1 LDGIHNI
8 SLISTGNAF
17 YIFAGNKMNE
27 VVCKLTFLL
36 FGLLLS
42 FAGFAQDGLE
52 GIIVEKF
59 YVSTK
64 ADNAGKMY
72 SGDLPKG
79 SVTYRIYVDLKP
91 GYRFQAAYG
100 TPTHPLTIQSSE
112 NFYNHIEAGNIQPN
126 ITPERTY
133 KKNIALLDSWLS
145 VGACSEGHLGILK
158 EMDDTISDKYMVF
171 EKGYFRN
178 KKKVIPL
185 YERDGMKRSEFLPF
199 PTFFQMDSLAF
210 VLGSST
216 LSNKLKIDNAAWA
229 CLGKGSVGAD
239 SLSTNC
245 VLIGQLTTHGNLNF
259 ELNLL
264 IGAPNGTSQKYVAKN
279 PVGEESEWT
288 HSDLIFNSENKK
300 NKSKKK

>member
-1 LDGIHNI
+1 MLKIVYK
-8 SLISTGNAF
+8 LIF
-17 YIFAGNKMNE
+17 F
-27 VVCKLTFLL
+27 L
-36 FGLLLS
+36 FGLLLG

-64 ADNAGKMY
+64 ADNAGKLY

-91 GYRFQAAYG
+91 GFRFQAAYG
-100 TPTHPLTIQSSE
+100 APTHPLTIQSSE

-126 ITPERTY
+126 IIPERTY

-145 VGACSEGHLGILK
+145 VGSCGQGQIGILK
-158 EMDDTISDKYMVF
+158 EVDDTISDNLVVF
-171 EKGYFRN
+171 EKGYLRN
-178 KKKVIPL
+178 KKKIIPL
-185 YERDGMKRSEFLPF
+185 YKKDGMKRAEFIPF
-199 PTFFQMDSLAF
+199 PTFYQMDSLSF
-210 VLGSST
+210 VLGSAT

-229 CLGKGSVGAD
+229 CMGKGSVGAD

-259 ELNLL
+259 ELNVL

-279 PVGEESEWT
+279 PVREESEWT
-288 HSDLIFNSENKK
+288 HPDLIFNSENKK
-300 NKSKKK
+300 NKTKKK

>member
-1 LDGIHNI
+1 M
-8 SLISTGNAF
+8 
-17 YIFAGNKMNE
+17 K
-27 VVCKLTFLL
+27 VVHKFTLALY
-36 FGLLLS
+36 GLLLS
-42 FAGFAQDGLE
+42 FAGIAQDGLE

-59 YVSTK
+59 YVSTG
-64 ADNAGKMY
+64 ADNAGKLF

-100 TPTHPLTIQSSE
+100 TPSHPLVIQSSE
-112 NFYNHIEAGNIQPN
+112 NFFNHIEAGNIQPN
-126 ITPERTY
+126 IIPERTY

-145 VGACSEGHLGILK
+145 VGACGQGQMGILK
-158 EMDDTISDKYMVF
+158 EVDDTISDNMIVF

-178 KKKVIPL
+178 KKKIIPL
-185 YERDGMKRSEFLPF
+185 YKKDGMKRAQFIPF
-199 PTFFQMDSLAF
+199 PTFYQMDSLSF
-210 VLGSST
+210 VFGSST
-216 LSNKLKIDNAAWA
+216 LSNELKIDNAAWA
-229 CLGKGSVGAD
+229 CMGKGSVGAD
-239 SLSTNC
+239 SLTTNC
-245 VLIGQLTTHGNLNF
+245 VLIAQLTTHGSLNF

-288 HSDLIFNSENKK
+288 HPDLIFNSKNKK

>member
-1 LDGIHNI
+1 LNGIHNI
-8 SLISTGNAF
+8 SLISAGNAF
-17 YIFAGNKMNE
+17 YTFAGNKMKK
-27 VVCKLTFLL
+27 VVYKFTLVL

-42 FAGFAQDGLE
+42 CAGIAQDGLE

-100 TPTHPLTIQSSE
+100 LPNHPLIIRST
-112 NFYNHIEAGNIQPN
+112 NKFFNHIEDGNVQPN
-126 ITPERTY
+126 ITPERAY
-133 KKNIALLDSWLS
+133 KKNVAMLDSWLS
-145 VGACSEGHLGILK
+145 IGACGEGHLGILK
-158 EMDDTISDKYMVF
+158 EYDDTISDKFISF

-178 KKKVIPL
+178 NKNIIPL
-185 YERDGMKRSEFLPF
+185 YEKDGMKRAEFVPF
-199 PTFFQMDSLAF
+199 PTFYQMDSLSF
-210 VLGSST
+210 VVGSST
-216 LSNKLKIDNAAWA
+216 LSSKLKVTDGAWA

-239 SLSTNC
+239 SLTTNC
-245 VLIGQLTTHGNLNF
+245 VLIAQLTTHGNLEF

-288 HSDLIFNSENKK
+288 HPDLIFNSENKK
-300 NKSKKK
+300 NKPKKK

>member
-1 LDGIHNI
+1 M
-8 SLISTGNAF
+8 
-17 YIFAGNKMNE
+17 KK
-27 VVCKLTFLL
+27 VVYKFTLVL
-36 FGLLLS
+36 FVLLLGG
-42 FAGFAQDGLE
+42 AGIAQDGLE

-64 ADNAGKMY
+64 ADNAGKVY

-112 NFYNHIEAGNIQPN
+112 KFYNHIEAGNIQPN
-126 ITPERTY
+126 VIPARTY

-145 VGACSEGHLGILK
+145 VGSCGDGQLGILK
-158 EMDDTISDKYMVF
+158 EYDDTMKDEFIVF

-178 KKKVIPL
+178 KKKMIPL
-185 YERDGMKRSEFLPF
+185 YEKDGMKRGQFIPF
-199 PTFFQMDSLAF
+199 PTFYQMDSLSF
-210 VLGSST
+210 VLGSAT

-229 CLGKGSVGAD
+229 CMGKGSVGAD

-245 VLIGQLTTHGNLNF
+245 VLIAQLTTHGNLNF

-279 PVGEESEWT
+279 PAGEESEWT
-288 HSDLIFNSENKK
+288 HPDLIFNSENKK
-300 NKSKKK
+300 NKPKKK